1 MVGKGRGIP
10 PSYYPHLHP
19 RDGPR
24 LHHLFP
30 VKAGDLATEK
40 GPWISRFSLAKHAL
54 LRG

>member
-1 MVGKGRGIP
+1 MEYCIP

-30 VKAGDLATEK
+30 VKGGDFATEK
-40 GPWISRFSLAKHAL
+40 WVVNAVNL
-54 LRG
+54 